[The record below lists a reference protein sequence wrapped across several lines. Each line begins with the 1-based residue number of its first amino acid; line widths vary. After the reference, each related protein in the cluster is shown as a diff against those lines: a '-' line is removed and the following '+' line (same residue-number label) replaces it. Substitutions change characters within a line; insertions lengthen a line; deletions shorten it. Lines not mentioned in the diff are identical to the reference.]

1 MRVTR
6 FDAGMQAMRYKHRFL
21 HSCALLTLW
30 LSLTYTAAAS
40 ADDYELGRQAL
51 ESGHSAQTI
60 ELWRPLAEAG
70 DADAQFG
77 LGIIYN
83 DAIGVEQ
90 DYAEAN
96 YWFLRAAEQGYAMAQ
111 FNLGN
116 AYKNGTGMTI
126 DPAMAVIWWRK
137 AAEQDFAPAQFNL
150 GSALLE
156 GFGTPRDR
164 AAALSWY
171 RRAAA
176 NGHPQAQ
183 RNLELHKDTAASTDA
198 KPGTRPAATPM
209 PAPAPAPAP
218 APNETPATA
227 GNNAKPPSTPPDKT
241 IVSRPTPAA
250 TAQSADCNALL
261 DQDASTHTV
270 QLMAS
275 QTETDLHAYVAQHA
289 LIHTAICSY
298 PIEGNRWYALLYGRY
313 DSADDARTAL
323 EALPAK
329 VRAGGGYVRRISTIR
344 RAAVKP

>member
-6 FDAGMQAMRYKHRFL
+6 FDAGAQAMRYKHRFL
-21 HSCALLTLW
+21 HACALLTLW

-77 LGIIYN
+77 LGILYN

-164 AAALSWY
+164 AAGLSWY

-198 KPGTRPAATPM
+198 KPSTRPAATP
-209 PAPAPAPAP
+209 
-218 APNETPATA
+218 TPTRNCNCTERNAGHSRQQCKTA
-227 GNNAKPPSTPPDKT
+227 EY
-241 IVSRPTPAA
+241 AA
-250 TAQSADCNALL
+250 RQTRRQ
-261 DQDASTHTV
+261 STHAGRDCAIRRL
-270 QLMAS
+270 QRLARS
-275 QTETDLHAYVAQHA
+275 GYQHA
-289 LIHTAICSY
+289 HRATHGQ
-298 PIEGNRWYALLYGRY
+298 PNRDRSPRL
-313 DSADDARTAL
+313 
-323 EALPAK
+323 
-329 VRAGGGYVRRISTIR
+329 R
-344 RAAVKP
+344 RAARIDSHRHLQLSDRGQSLVCTTLWPLRFGR